1 MISSNDSLIFS
12 PFFRSST
19 TERFLSVTKH
29 KLVKFGAHAK
39 RRSGFPKEYSLTLFK
54 KIPFCRFLFPN
65 QKLGP
70 SSQMLESI
78 NMTILLNFTDLAQ
91 LTISDYQNIIQY
103 ELQSS
108 SKNVNIFAGLYAT
121 KNYSQLYYGSYTM
134 SMQHLQN
141 KNLQEIELLL
151 FPFSACSQP
160 QSKTIKSM

>member
-1 MISSNDSLIFS
+1 MISSNDSPIFS

-19 TERFLSVTKH
+19 TESFLSVTKH

-54 KIPFCRFLFPN
+54 KIPFCQFLFPN
-65 QKLGP
+65 QKLEP

-108 SKNVNIFAGLYAT
+108 SKNVNTFAGLYAT
-121 KNYSQLYYGSYTM
+121 KNYEGSYIM

-141 KNLQEIELLL
+141 KNLQEIELYF

-160 QSKTIKSM
+160 QSETIKSM